1 MNQISDSDENSR
13 KIRKAEEGVRGE
25 VKDPAR
31 ADVFLVPF
39 ALFKCKREHEE
50 EVLAQLT
57 AKASRGREPRSHPTS
72 FPPSSAVVSL
82 GRLP

>member
-1 MNQISDSDENSR
+1 MR
-13 KIRKAEEGVRGE
+13 GPGKRAALKKEEGVRGE

-57 AKASRGREPRSHPTS
+57 AKASRGREPRSHPAS
-72 FPPSSAVVSL
+72 SPPSWAVVSL
-82 GRLP
+82 VRLP